1 MPTPVVFGAAAL
13 ITIAAI
19 VAAAY
24 AFSTLPKPP
33 EATMTNHWT
42 ANVKVQQAD
51 GTTVTVPVQWTNTK
65 QGDKYIALEA
75 YPDPTS
81 SVTGKFSWTATLTQ
95 DGRLSGDI
103 QNINGQT
110 STNPYAKPLKV
121 TQQIIDAVSNGLA
134 PKILSV
140 ENPGTPAQN
149 QQGNVPG
156 TPAGP
161 GTPQD
166 NTPISVCPTGN
177 CP

>member
-1 MPTPVVFGAAAL
+1 MSPMPAPVVFGAAAL

-33 EATMTNHWT
+33 EATIPNHWT
-42 ANVKVQQAD
+42 ENVKVQQAD
-51 GTTVTVPVQWTNTK
+51 GTTVTVPVQWTNVK
-65 QGDKYIALEA
+65 QGDKYIALTA
-75 YPDPTS
+75 YPDPDS
-81 SVTGKFSWTATLTQ
+81 PVNGKFSWTGTLTQ

-103 QNINGQT
+103 QNNNGQT

-121 TQQIIDAVSNGLA
+121 TQQIIDAVSNGMA
-134 PKILSV
+134 PKILSA
-140 ENPGTPAQN
+140 ENPGAPAQN
-149 QQGNVPG
+149 QPGNVPG

-161 GTPQD
+161 GD
-166 NTPISVCPTGN
+166 HINVCPTGD